1 MLNYSSPLLRLSSAT
16 GQITVGD
23 VLQLDFDTTLSFT
36 LDVAVADSVGL
47 TDTATIIINL
57 IDEDPE
63 LLLMTDP
70 DPGIAGVNNTVIVS
84 GATSGEA
91 VQFAFEIDAGS
102 TPVPG

>member
-23 VLQLDFDTTLSFT
+23 VLQLDFDTTPSFT

-84 GATSGEA
+84 EATSGEV